1 MRLNE
6 TPTSL
11 DELALVPVVRHALQT
26 FSEGDCPNLLFYG
39 DTGTGKSTSA
49 ALLLHQMDKEVIH
62 VDATVADTKVALS
75 GALSGLT
82 GMSLF
87 GKKKAVLLDEVDE
100 LRADAQ
106 KMLSGQMDRFKNAQ
120 IDILWMFTTNN
131 PNKVNKRIL
140 SRCIRIGF
148 DPLEWDEK
156 KKTFKEDDAVVQQWR
171 SELER
176 IAPLI
181 FKRSGLKFDARAKKA
196 LKETMIHDEYL
207 RDVRRFVTT
216 LSNTYRMSG

>member
-49 ALLLHQMDKEVIH
+49 ALLLRQMDKEVIH
-62 VDATVADTKVALS
+62 VDATVADTKSALS
-75 GALSGLT
+75 GALSGLST
-82 GMSLF
+82 MSMF
-87 GKKKAVLLDEVDE
+87 GLEKAVLLDEVDE

-106 KMLSGQMDRFKNAQ
+106 RMLSGHMDRFKKVV
-120 IDILWMFTTNN
+120 WVFTTNN
-131 PNKVNKRIL
+131 PNKINERIL
-140 SRCIRIGF
+140 SRCSRIGF

-171 SELER
+171 SEIER

-216 LSNTYRMSG
+216 LSNTYRMSA